1 MRNSS
6 VTEPDSHPMNAGDG
20 NYSYHK
26 NSYFQKAAT
35 SVTKEKIDEAIATV
49 LDITR
54 FSTEALASFTIADL
68 GCSVGP
74 NTFIVVQNIIE
85 AVRCKYG
92 SQVPDFQV
100 FFNDH
105 TANDFN
111 TLFTSFPPEKNYYAA
126 GVPGSFHG
134 RLFPESSL
142 HFVHSSYAIHWLS
155 RVPKELLDEGSP
167 AWNKG
172 RIHYTSAPE
181 NVGDAYKS
189 QFAKDMRDFFNA
201 RGKEIVSGGLM
212 ALIMPGTQDGV
223 PHSQVPSGV
232 NYDLLGFSLMDMAKE
247 GIIRESDVDS
257 FNLPVYAPTP
267 QEMTELV
274 NANGCFGIERMELTA
289 PRSKIKGLIDGQACM
304 MHLRAGMEGI
314 ISKHFGSE
322 IIDELFDRFLK
333 KADDEFAERLEASF
347 QNSTQLLVVLKR
359 K

>member
-26 NSYFQKAAT
+26 NSYFQAPILPT

-126 GVPGSFHG
+126 GVPG
-134 RLFPESSL
+134 
-142 HFVHSSYAIHWLS
+142 
-155 RVPKELLDEGSP
+155 VPKELLDEGSP